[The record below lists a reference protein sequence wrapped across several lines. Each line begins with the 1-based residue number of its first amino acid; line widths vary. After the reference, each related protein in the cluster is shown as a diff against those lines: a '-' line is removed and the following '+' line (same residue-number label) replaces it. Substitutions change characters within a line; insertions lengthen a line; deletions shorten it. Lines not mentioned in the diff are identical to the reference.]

1 MPPAGVA
8 VAVSEVL
15 WPAHRF
21 VSGDVIVTTA
31 LLFIVNVIESTAVH
45 PVMLSVM
52 LTVYLTVPAAAV
64 TVGLATAVLL
74 RFVAGDHR

>member
-45 PVMLSVM
+45 PVILSVM
-52 LTVYLTVPAAAV
+52 LTVYVVVPDTAV
-64 TVGLATAVLL
+64 TVGLARAESF
-74 RFVAGDHR
+74 RFVLGDHT